1 LNPEDPF
8 KQQLREWVFGSED
21 FLRWMIALAE
31 GKDRHRHEST
41 IRRVR
46 AVTVMELHEATALHH
61 GIDRLQ
67 YAAFRS
73 AAPGRDMAAWLC
85 RRWTGATLR
94 ELGPAFGLTGTDSVS
109 NLVRLTGQQFKVSA
123 SWRKRASEIAASL
136 YLNTEQKTR
145 PRRSPPDSVSNLV
158 RRAEQQFKGS
168 ASWRK
173 RASEIAATLHLKTEH
188 KT

>member
-1 LNPEDPF
+1 MPGDARRSQRVEWVKYDLLHSYWNRAVGGKDAAADYRRYVNEGLMNPEDPF

-123 SWRKRASEIAASL
+123 SWRKRASEIAA
-136 YLNTEQKTR
+136 
-145 PRRSPPDSVSNLV
+145 
-158 RRAEQQFKGS
+158 
-168 ASWRK
+168 
-173 RASEIAATLHLKTEH
+173 TLHLKTEH